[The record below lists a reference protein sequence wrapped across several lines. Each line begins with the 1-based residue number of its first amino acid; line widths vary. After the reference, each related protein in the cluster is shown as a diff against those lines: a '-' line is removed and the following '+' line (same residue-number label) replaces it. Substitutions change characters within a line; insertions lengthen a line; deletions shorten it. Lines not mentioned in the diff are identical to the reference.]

1 MPTYKDQM
9 NRSVIIPRTPTRI
22 ISLVPSQ
29 TELLHYYGLEE
40 EVVGITKF
48 CIHPNEWF
56 QSKARVGGTKNIDIE
71 KVKALKPDLIIGNK
85 EENTIED
92 ITELEKI
99 APVWMSDVNTFEEA
113 LEMNLEIGKITA
125 NELKA
130 QQLNE
135 NILAE
140 KEKCY
145 LQDSKS
151 AIYLIWNNPFMC
163 AGKETFIDS
172 MMSTIGL
179 NNMISESRYPEITI
193 AVIQKLAP
201 KLLLLSTE
209 PFPFDLNHLKSI
221 QTKLPN
227 TKVEIVD
234 GEMFSWYGSRLL
246 KSFAYF
252 KETFKN

>member
-9 NRSVIIPRTPTRI
+9 GRDVAIPATPKRI

-29 TELLHYYGLEE
+29 TELLHYYGLEQ

-56 QSKARVGGTKNIDIE
+56 QSKTRIGGTKNIDIE
-71 KVKALKPDLIIGNK
+71 KVKTLKPDLIIGNK

-92 ITELEKI
+92 IEALEKI
-99 APVWMSDVNTFEEA
+99 APIWMSDINTFEEA
-113 LEMNLEIGKITA
+113 LEMNLKLGKITN
-125 NELKA
+125 NETKA
-130 QQLNE
+130 KQLNK
-135 NILAE
+135 NIKAE

-145 LQDSKS
+145 LQNTKS

-163 AGKETFIDS
+163 AGKATFIDS
-172 MMSTIGL
+172 MMTNIGL
-179 NNMISESRYPEITI
+179 VNSISESRYPELSIEN
-193 AVIQKLAP
+193 IQALEP
-201 KLLLLSTE
+201 ELLLLSTE
-209 PFPFDLNHLKSI
+209 PFPFDLKHLESI
-221 QTKLPN
+221 QNQLPN
-227 TKVEIVD
+227 TKVQLVD

-252 KETFKN
+252 KEIFKN